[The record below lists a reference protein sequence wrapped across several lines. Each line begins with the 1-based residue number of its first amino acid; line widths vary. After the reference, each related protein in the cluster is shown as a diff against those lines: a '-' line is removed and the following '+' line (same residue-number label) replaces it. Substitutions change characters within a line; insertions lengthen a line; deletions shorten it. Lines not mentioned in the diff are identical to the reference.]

1 MPGIPKVADERNS
14 FINCWLWNGEGVTR
28 AHTLE
33 SQVHTGAT
41 SHYFFHPESSAH
53 AKLES
58 HAHTGQFPGSH
69 VHAEGES
76 HSGGVAA
83 AGPLIARP

>member
-1 MPGIPKVADERNS
+1 MSNS
-14 FINCWLWNGEGVTR
+14 GEGVTR

-33 SQVHTGAT
+33 SQVHTGAI

-53 AKLES
+53 TKLES
-58 HAHTGQFPGSH
+58 HAHTSQFPGPH

-76 HSGGVAA
+76 HSGGVGDENVRWHSFTGA
-83 AGPLIARP
+83 AGG

>member
-1 MPGIPKVADERNS
+1 MVSNAQKCSQPAALLPGYGGGR
-14 FINCWLWNGEGVTR
+14 GEGVTR

-33 SQVHTGAT
+33 SQVHTGET

-53 AKLES
+53 TKLES

-76 HSGGVAA
+76 HSGG
-83 AGPLIARP
+83 GGGGWGGG